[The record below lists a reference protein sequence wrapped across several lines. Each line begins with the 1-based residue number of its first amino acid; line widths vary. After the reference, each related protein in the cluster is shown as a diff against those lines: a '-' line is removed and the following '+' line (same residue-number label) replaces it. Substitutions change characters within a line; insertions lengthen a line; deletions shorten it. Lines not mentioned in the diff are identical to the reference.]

1 MKRRNL
7 LIGGSLGGLAAAH
20 SAFGQSTD
28 SPGKPVR
35 IIVPYAAG
43 SATDALARL
52 MAEKLSARWSQS
64 VIIDN
69 RPSAGGNLGLD
80 LVANAAPDGATLLF
94 MPGPFVHK
102 ALSPD
107 LRADPEKLVPLSVAA
122 TGYSALVVHP
132 GVPAQTVPEL
142 IAYAKAHPGR
152 LNYASQGI
160 GSIAHLAGELFKS
173 MTGTE
178 MVHVPYKG
186 NAPAMTDLLGGRVD
200 AMFLNLGSALPHVRT
215 GKLKAL
221 GLGSEK
227 RNAVIPELATISET
241 VPGFVT
247 MVWWG
252 LFAPPGT
259 PAPVADRISA
269 AVHDVL
275 RTPEIAKWM
284 STNTFEAIG
293 GTPAEA
299 AQLLRRDNE
308 RWVKVIRQAGIKAE

>member
-7 LIGGSLGGLAAAH
+7 LIGGCIGGLAAAH
-20 SAFGQSTD
+20 PALAQTGEF
-28 SPGKPVR
+28 PGKAVR
-35 IIVPYAAG
+35 IVVPYAAG

-52 MAEKLSARWSQS
+52 MAEKLSARWSQP

-69 RPSAGGNLGLD
+69 RPSGGGNLGLEV
-80 LVANAAPDGATLLF
+80 VANAAPDGTTLLF

-102 ALSPD
+102 ALSPE
-107 LRADPEKLVPLSVAA
+107 LRVDPEKLVPLSVAA
-122 TGYSALVVHP
+122 TGYSALVAHP

-142 IAYAKAHPGR
+142 IAYAKANPGR

-160 GSIAHLAGELFKS
+160 GSIAHLAGELFKN
-173 MTGTE
+173 MTGID

-186 NAPAMTDLLGGRVD
+186 NAPAMSDLLAGRVD
-200 AMFLNLGSALPHVRT
+200 AMFLNLGSALPHVKS

-227 RNAVIPELATISET
+227 RSAAIPELATVAET

-259 PAPVADRISA
+259 PAALADRISA
-269 AVHDVL
+269 AAHDAL

-293 GTPAEA
+293 GTPTEA
-299 AQLLRRDNE
+299 AQLLRRDND
-308 RWVKVIRQAGIKAE
+308 RWIKVIRQAGIKAE